1 MFVLNSPDFSFNSN
15 YITVQSAARYSGYN
29 PQYIRRLLRNGK
41 LQGVKIGQV
50 WLIKLASLE
59 EYFINSRSSNDRRC
73 GSKQTKNSVLS

>member
-1 MFVLNSPDFSFNSN
+1 MLILNSPDSSFNSN
-15 YITVQSAARYSGYN
+15 FITVQYAAKYSGYN

-41 LQGVKIGQV
+41 LEGIKIGQV

-73 GSKQTKNSVLS
+73 GSKQIRNSALS